1 MKIPTHVSFIMDGNR
16 RWASTRK
23 LQILFGHDKGAHQ
36 IEPLV
41 EYATRQGISFLTF
54 WAFSTE
60 NWNRDA
66 KEVAML
72 MQVFRNIFK
81 DPMVQRMKKD
91 GVKMQVIGDM
101 TKFPQDIQ
109 DSVQALVE
117 DTKSNSKICVNLAL
131 NYGGR
136 EEILQAVN
144 KLVIAR
150 TYGTKQSGINEEFI
164 RDRHVAPRD
173 DIKMIDEEMFSKYL
187 CTKDL
192 PDPDLLI
199 RTGGEKRL
207 SGFLPWQSVY
217 SELYFTDTLW
227 PDFDSGEFQ
236 KALDEYALRE
246 RRFGK

>member
-23 LQILFGHDKGAHQ
+23 LQILFGHDRGAHQ

-91 GVKMQVIGDM
+91 GVKMQVIGDL

-117 DTKSNSKICVNLAL
+117 DTKNNSKICVNLAL

-136 EEILQAVN
+136 EEILLAVSRAI
-144 KLVIAR
+144 KD
-150 TYGTKQSGINEEFI
+150 KQFTIS
-164 RDRHVAPRD
+164 D
-173 DIKMIDEEMFSKYL
+173 KQFSSYL
-187 CTKDL
+187 YTKDI

-227 PDFDSGEFQ
+227 PDFDAGEFQ